1 MQALSVAELYGV
13 LDTDTRDWTD
23 GLLSNIF
30 REINKPLPAGKV
42 RPLKACCCDATCIV
56 FATSCAHFNGP
67 VFHEAE
73 ELSCHCDLA
82 LFATSCCPCGQ
93 VPLVIPTW
101 LTVALSPCTYG
112 RTMS

>member
-42 RPLKACCCDATCIV
+42 RPLNACCCDAKCI
-56 FATSCAHFNGP
+56 A
-67 VFHEAE
+67 
-73 ELSCHCDLA
+73 CHCLNRVCH
-82 LFATSCCPCGQ
+82 LVCS
-93 VPLVIPTW
+93 VPW
-101 LTVALSPCTYG
+101 
-112 RTMS
+112 